1 VRYDKDYDAI
11 ADEGPWHSTR
21 HASRCWKAAASWPSC
36 GTFESPQTLDATMLV
51 LRCSNGS
58 KRGQLHGCR
67 LLKIETQNTNVQAC
81 RSYERQGCRLE
92 AIHRAAYPELRGDP
106 TALVQ
111 GSTALSRSIWTTGC

>member
-1 VRYDKDYDAI
+1 MLEGRRDLAVLWDIRVAPDA
-11 ADEGPWHSTR
+11 R
-21 HASRCWKAAASWPSC
+21 
-36 GTFESPQTLDATMLV
+36 ATMLV

-81 RSYERQGCRLE
+81 RFYERQGCRLE